1 MQLGRLG
8 VWASMDGMTAA
19 AAADFARR
27 VEGWGYGALWVP
39 ESRGRNVLVI
49 SSWLLANTKTLT
61 VATGIANIYARD
73 PQATA
78 SGQLALAEQSGGRF
92 LLGLGVSHVPL
103 VEGLRGHMYG
113 KPVETMRDYV
123 EAMRRASYAAP
134 RPAEAPKTV
143 IAALGPGMLAL
154 AGSHTDGAHP
164 YLVTPAHTREAR
176 RILGPDKLLCPEQTV
191 LAETDPA
198 RARRIGRAW
207 LGRYLEMA
215 NYRNNLL
222 RLGFADAG
230 LRRRRVRSPGR
241 RDDRLGRRGGIR
253 RRIDEHWAAGADHV
267 CIQALNPDEATPA
280 PARRAAARRPRAERG
295 GPLTPARA
303 RALPGS
309 ARAGPLEA
317 RRHGFVAAP
326 PRECERRLARRSA
339 SSRSPPPRS
348 AISA

>member
-1 MQLGRLG
+1 M
-8 VWASMDGMTAA
+8 
-19 AAADFARR
+19 
-27 VEGWGYGALWVP
+27 P

-49 SSWLLANTKTLT
+49 SSWLLANTTTLT

-92 LLGLGVSHVPL
+92 LIGLGVSHVPL
-103 VEGLRGHMYG
+103 VEGLRGHTYG

-134 RPAEAPKTV
+134 RPAETPKTV

-207 LGRYLEMA
+207 LGRYLEMT

-222 RLGFADAG
+222 RLGFVTPDFAGGGSDHLVDAMIAWG
-230 LRRRRVRSPGR
+230 
-241 RDDRLGRRGGIR
+241 DAAAIR

-267 CIQALNPDEATPA
+267 CIQTLNPNEATPGLPDERLLAALA
-280 PARRAAARRPRAERG
+280 P
-295 GPLTPARA
+295 TSQ
-303 RALPGS
+303 PG
-309 ARAGPLEA
+309 
-317 RRHGFVAAP
+317 H
-326 PRECERRLARRSA
+326 
-339 SSRSPPPRS
+339 
-348 AISA
+348 

>member
-8 VWASMDGMTAA
+8 VWSSIDGMTAA

-92 LLGLGVSHVPL
+92 LIGLGVSHVPL
-103 VEGLRGHMYG
+103 VEGLRGHTYG

-134 RPAEAPKTV
+134 RPAETPKTV

-207 LGRYLEMA
+207 LGRYLEMT

-222 RLGFADAG
+222 RLGFVTPDFAGGGSDHLVDAMIAWG
-230 LRRRRVRSPGR
+230 
-241 RDDRLGRRGGIR
+241 DAAAIR
-253 RRIDEHWAAGADHV
+253 RRIEEHWAAGADHV
-267 CIQALNPDEATPA
+267 CIQTLNPNEATPGLPDERLLAALA
-280 PARRAAARRPRAERG
+280 P
-295 GPLTPARA
+295 TSQ
-303 RALPGS
+303 PG
-309 ARAGPLEA
+309 
-317 RRHGFVAAP
+317 H
-326 PRECERRLARRSA
+326 
-339 SSRSPPPRS
+339 
-348 AISA
+348 

>member
-1 MQLGRLG
+1 MGLGRLG
-8 VWASMDGMTAA
+8 VWASMDGMTAT
-19 AAADFARR
+19 AAADFAKRL
-27 VEGWGYGALWVP
+27 EGWGYGALWVP

-92 LLGLGVSHVPL
+92 LIGLGVSHVPL
-103 VEGLRGHMYG
+103 VEGLRGHTYG

-134 RPAEAPKTV
+134 RPAETPKTV
-143 IAALGPGMLAL
+143 IAALGPGMLEL

-207 LGRYLEMA
+207 LGRYLEMT

-222 RLGFADAG
+222 RLGFVTPDFAGGGSDHLVDAMIAWG
-230 LRRRRVRSPGR
+230 
-241 RDDRLGRRGGIR
+241 DAAAIR

-267 CIQALNPDEATPA
+267 CIQTLNPNEATPGLPDERLLAALA
-280 PARRAAARRPRAERG
+280 P
-295 GPLTPARA
+295 TSQ
-303 RALPGS
+303 PG
-309 ARAGPLEA
+309 
-317 RRHGFVAAP
+317 H
-326 PRECERRLARRSA
+326 
-339 SSRSPPPRS
+339 
-348 AISA
+348 

>member
-1 MQLGRLG
+1 
-8 VWASMDGMTAA
+8 
-19 AAADFARR
+19 
-27 VEGWGYGALWVP
+27 
-39 ESRGRNVLVI
+39 VI

-73 PQATA
+73 PQSTA

-103 VEGLRGHMYG
+103 VEGLRGHRYG

-134 RPAEAPKTV
+134 RPAETPKTV

-164 YLVTPAHTREAR
+164 YLVSAAHTKEAR
-176 RILGPDKLLCPEQTV
+176 HLLGPDKLLCPEQTV
-191 LAETDPA
+191 LAETDPV

-207 LGRYLEMA
+207 LGRYLEMT

-222 RLGFADAG
+222 RLGFGTSDFAG
-230 LRRRRVRSPGR
+230 GGS
-241 RDDRLGRRGGIR
+241 DRLVDAMIAWGDAAGIR

-280 PARRAAARRPRAERG
+280 LPDERLLAALAPKG
-295 GPLTPARA
+295 Q
-303 RALPGS
+303 PG
-309 ARAGPLEA
+309 
-317 RRHGFVAAP
+317 H
-326 PRECERRLARRSA
+326 
-339 SSRSPPPRS
+339 
-348 AISA
+348 

>member
-1 MQLGRLG
+1 
-8 VWASMDGMTAA
+8 MDGMTAA
-19 AAADFARR
+19 AAADFAKRL
-27 VEGWGYGALWVP
+27 EGWGYGALWVP

-73 PQATA
+73 PQAAA

-92 LLGLGVSHVPL
+92 LIGLGVSHVPL
-103 VEGLRGHMYG
+103 VEGLRGHTYG

-134 RPAEAPKTV
+134 RPAETPKTV

-176 RILGPDKLLCPEQTV
+176 RILGPGKLLCPEQTV

-198 RARRIGRAW
+198 HARRIGRAW
-207 LGRYLEMA
+207 LGRYLEMT

-222 RLGFADAG
+222 RLGFVTPDFAGSGSDHLVDAMIAWG
-230 LRRRRVRSPGR
+230 
-241 RDDRLGRRGGIR
+241 DAAAIR

-267 CIQALNPDEATPA
+267 CIQTLNPNEATPGLPDERLLAALA
-280 PARRAAARRPRAERG
+280 P
-295 GPLTPARA
+295 TSQ
-303 RALPGS
+303 PG
-309 ARAGPLEA
+309 
-317 RRHGFVAAP
+317 H
-326 PRECERRLARRSA
+326 
-339 SSRSPPPRS
+339 
-348 AISA
+348 

>member
-1 MQLGRLG
+1 
-8 VWASMDGMTAA
+8 MTAA
-19 AAADFARR
+19 AAAEFAKR

-39 ESRGRNVLVI
+39 EARGRNVLVI

-61 VATGIANIYARD
+61 VGTGIANIYGRD
-73 PQATA
+73 PQSTA

-103 VEGLRGHMYG
+103 VEGLRGHRYG

-134 RPAEAPKTV
+134 RPAEIPKTV

-164 YLVTPAHTREAR
+164 YLVSPAHTKEAR
-176 RILGPDKLLCPEQTV
+176 HLLGPDKLLCPEQTV

-198 RARRIGRAW
+198 RARRTGRAW
-207 LGRYLEMA
+207 LGRYLEMT

-222 RLGFADAG
+222 RLGFGTPDFAG
-230 LRRRRVRSPGR
+230 GGS
-241 RDDRLGRRGGIR
+241 DRLVDAMIAWGDAAGIR

-280 PARRAAARRPRAERG
+280 LPDERLLAALAPKG
-295 GPLTPARA
+295 Q
-303 RALPGS
+303 PG
-309 ARAGPLEA
+309 
-317 RRHGFVAAP
+317 H
-326 PRECERRLARRSA
+326 
-339 SSRSPPPRS
+339 
-348 AISA
+348 